1 MWLHRLEASICE
13 LVIDFVVGGPL
24 DETIILILA
33 KDTHQIYFPLI
44 FSEGIEHQMM
54 NDRGEGDDQHIG

>member
-33 KDTHQIYFPLI
+33 KDSPLDA
-44 FSEGIEHQMM
+44 EHDME
-54 NDRGEGDDQHIG
+54 DPEDD

>member
-1 MWLHRLEASICE
+1 MSKVGFLSGMWLHRLEASICE

-33 KDTHQIYFPLI
+33 KDSPLDA
-44 FSEGIEHQMM
+44 EHDME
-54 NDRGEGDDQHIG
+54 DPEDD